1 VHIDPTILFY
11 AGLGIFAVGILT
23 MFTVIGLAIY
33 WAFSSSKDEP
43 IEKDI
48 KDIKTELR
56 GIRRE
61 LQKLPIAIAT
71 IVKPSPN
78 VGNTKA
84 TAKTKTH
91 ENSKTIKP
99 KPRNK

>member
-11 AGLGIFAVGILT
+11 TGLSVFAFGVLV
-23 MFTVIGLAIY
+23 MFTAIGIVIY
-33 WAFSSSKDEP
+33 WVSSSSKAEP